1 MSNCWKSSLEVPGK
15 LVFKQKGSHKWYV
28 WSLSPRKNMKK
39 HVFSCCLSFCSHVAR
54 SGAHSTNLPWSKPE
68 HSLHCGGPRTNL
80 FSFFSK
86 GVLHLWPLSNSWRGA
101 GNFSDPFAFG
111 RLTSARRTVPSK
123 DVIFKKFRV
132 FTSKAWHSR
141 VSVAYYHIT
150 NPCAHAVSPFFPQKL
165 VALTTTQQIGENW
178 LEIDRNRQCL
188 HISGI
193 CASPFLVICDL
204 VE

>member
-1 MSNCWKSSLEVPGK
+1 MICVIIITK
-15 LVFKQKGSHKWYV
+15 
-28 WSLSPRKNMKK
+28 KNMKK
-39 HVFSCCLSFCSHVAR
+39 NMFFLVVFLFAAMLLDLGHTPRICHDQ
-54 SGAHSTNLPWSKPE
+54 NLNTLYIAE
-68 HSLHCGGPRTNL
+68 VHEQICFH
-80 FSFFSK
+80 FFSK

-150 NPCAHAVSPFFPQKL
+150 NPCNHAVSPFFPRKL
-165 VALTTTQQIGENW
+165 AALTTTRQIGEN
-178 LEIDRNRQCL
+178 
-188 HISGI
+188 
-193 CASPFLVICDL
+193 
-204 VE
+204 

>member
-1 MSNCWKSSLEVPGK
+1 MICVIIITKKKTIFFRV
-15 LVFKQKGSHKWYV
+15 VFLFAAMLLDLGHT
-28 WSLSPRKNMKK
+28 PRIC
-39 HVFSCCLSFCSHVAR
+39 HDQ
-54 SGAHSTNLPWSKPE
+54 NLNTLYIAE
-68 HSLHCGGPRTNL
+68 E
-80 FSFFSK
+80 

-123 DVIFKKFRV
+123 EVIFKKFRV

-165 VALTTTQQIGENW
+165 AALTTTRQIGENW
-178 LEIDRNRQCL
+178 LEIDRNRLKSAHC
-188 HISGI
+188 SA
-193 CASPFLVICDL
+193 CMFLESAQTVSLSSVICL
-204 VE
+204 NK